1 MLPLEKRELS
11 RPEESQGVATGP
23 LGGCYGGG
31 GGSVVDLGRKSSSEA
46 GPGMLRA
53 HFDGGVF
60 SVGEAFTQRLGGSRG
75 FGLEGGME

>member
-1 MLPLEKRELS
+1 M
-11 RPEESQGVATGP
+11 
-23 LGGCYGGG
+23 G